1 MKKFSLIK
9 VGNHWYA
16 GLEHSYDDKMNFNL
30 KIDRILNVLDNS
42 HCGELTVEFEELGTI
57 VEGINILYFD
67 EEDIVRYLTTNDYF
81 EMRFVLNDR
90 EYTISSDFYWFL
102 ENTFNFNFHKT
113 IYKLHFY

>member
-16 GLEHSYDDKMNFNL
+16 GINHAFDEKINFNS
-30 KIDRILNVLDNS
+30 KIDRILNVLDTS
-42 HCGELTVEFEELGTI
+42 KDGRLTVEFEELGTI

-67 EEDIVRYLTTNDYF
+67 ESDIIRYMTTDDYFDIRFVINDY
-81 EMRFVLNDR
+81 
-90 EYTISSDFYWFL
+90 EYQISSDLYWLL
-102 ENTFNFNFHKT
+102 ENIFNFNFHKT